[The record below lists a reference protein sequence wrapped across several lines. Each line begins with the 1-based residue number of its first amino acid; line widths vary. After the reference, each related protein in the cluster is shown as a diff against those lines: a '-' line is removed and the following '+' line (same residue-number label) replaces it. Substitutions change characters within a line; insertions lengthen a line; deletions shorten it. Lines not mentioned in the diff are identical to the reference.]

1 MAQQTHSQ
9 KSPCDVQGKEHGAMR
24 MKRGDFFK
32 RSSRE
37 RDALNNAQRKKRAK
51 AELQRAFRHDRDLSS
66 PFGWGPVWEGLS
78 SQRHVT
84 RDPGDQSAGPHEK
97 HFNPFDP
104 SKKGPW
110 EP

>member
-1 MAQQTHSQ
+1 MSLR
-9 KSPCDVQGKEHGAMR
+9 MR
-24 MKRGDFFK
+24 KGDFFK

-37 RDALNNAQRKKRAK
+37 REVVDRSGRKKRAK
-51 AELQRAFRHDRDLSS
+51 AENERLLRHDKNIGS
-66 PFGWGPVWEGLS
+66 PFGFGPVWEALS
-78 SQRHVT
+78 PQRHVT